1 MPFQELNKSN
11 YNQTYNSLHTLHI
24 LSSPN
29 DKKRINTE
37 RVSSFISQK
46 ASLTVEAALVLP
58 IFIFTI
64 CFMMYFTEIVRIQA
78 EVGNELYKQCKDI
91 SLYAYVQERAES
103 SQIIGSGQIEDLVSG
118 MLSSIYVKSK
128 ITNELGEN
136 YFEINHV
143 DSGIS
148 LLLSSYMQENDTIDI
163 VGIYS
168 IKIPLQFFHIDKV
181 RVIQRARIRA
191 WTGYDA
197 SNDGTDSEEEIV
209 YITQYGS
216 VYHVDISC
224 THINLSIA
232 QVSESQVRNLRNNSG
247 GKYYEC
253 ELCGDEQGNGS
264 LFITNT
270 GDRYHKRRDCSGI
283 RRGIM
288 AVPISEVEGRGPC
301 QRCSN

>member
-1 MPFQELNKSN
+1 MPFQNQKNTN
-11 YNQTYNSLHTLHI
+11 YNQKYNSLHTLHI

-29 DKKRINTE
+29 DKKSTNAE
-37 RVSSFISQK
+37 RVSLFISQK
-46 ASLTVEAALVLP
+46 ASLTLEAALALP
-58 IFIFTI
+58 IFIFAI

-78 EVGNELYKQCKDI
+78 EVGNELYKQSKDI
-91 SLYAYVQERAES
+91 ALYAYVYERAES
-103 SQIIGSGQIEDLVSG
+103 NHIIASGQVEDLVSG
-118 MLSSIYVKSK
+118 MLSSLYVKSK

-148 LLLSSYMQENDTIDI
+148 LLLSSYMQEDDMIDV

-168 IKIPLQFFHIDKV
+168 IKIPFQFFQIDKV

-191 WTGYDA
+191 WTGYEV
-197 SNDGTDSEEEIV
+197 SDGTDTEEEIV

-216 VYHVDISC
+216 VYHIDISC
-224 THINLSIA
+224 SHINLS
-232 QVSESQVRNLRNNSG
+232 VSQVNEAQISNLRNNSG
-247 GKYYEC
+247 GRYYEC

-283 RRGIM
+283 RRGII
-288 AVPISEVEGRGPC
+288 AVPISQVEGRGRC
-301 QRCSN
+301 QRCGN

>member
-1 MPFQELNKSN
+1 MPFQNHKNTN

-29 DKKRINTE
+29 DKKSTKTE

-46 ASLTVEAALVLP
+46 ASLTVEAAMVLP
-58 IFIFTI
+58 IFIFAI
-64 CFMMYFTEIVRIQA
+64 CFMMYFTEIVKIQA
-78 EVGNELYKQCKDI
+78 EVGNELYKQSKDLA
-91 SLYAYVQERAES
+91 LYAYVYERAQS
-103 SQIIGSGQIEDLVSG
+103 NDIIASGQVENLVSG
-118 MLSSIYVKSK
+118 MLSSLYVKSK

-143 DSGIS
+143 EGGIS
-148 LLLSSYMQENDTIDI
+148 LLLSSYMQEEDMIDV

-168 IKIPLQFFHIDKV
+168 IKIPFQFFQIDKV

-197 SNDGTDSEEEIV
+197 SNGSDTEEEMV

-224 THINLSIA
+224 THINLSVSQIRET
-232 QVSESQVRNLRNNSG
+232 QVSNLRNDSG

-253 ELCGDEQGNGS
+253 ELCGDEQGDGS

-283 RRGIM
+283 RRGII
-288 AVPISEVEGRGPC
+288 AIPISQIEGRQRC
-301 QRCSN
+301 QRCGN